1 MKLAKIIL
9 VSSLAGLVAGCAAN
23 APENGIC
30 QRQCGARP
38 IGGGNLIVQ
47 KVGGAELKYSGCP
60 AGASTTT
67 EVDTVEFNFLVLED
81 KSDQKPGGDSGASGD
96 TATDDE
102 VVSGRASKIPK
113 AGIAF
118 RPMIFGRVIDKDED
132 NAGTATAASE
142 WCTDS
147 CGYARVVVRPVCMKQ
162 TMNID
167 IAVPGAFSGENGGA
181 SGGFSVEIE

>member
-1 MKLAKIIL
+1 MRLVKIWSII
-9 VSSLAGLVAGCAAN
+9 SLALLIFGCAAN
-23 APENGIC
+23 APEGGIC
-30 QRQCGARP
+30 ERNCGARP

-67 EVDTVEFNFLVLED
+67 PIDTVEFNFLVLED
-81 KSDQKPGGDSGASGD
+81 KSDQKPGGDGAAPADG
-96 TATDDE
+96 ATDSE

-118 RPMIFGRVIDKDED
+118 RPMIFGRVIDDDEK
-132 NAGTATAASE
+132 NAGTATSSSE

-147 CGYARVVVRPVCMKQ
+147 CGYARVVVQPVCIKQ
-162 TMNID
+162 KMNVD
-167 IAVPGAFSGENGGA
+167 IAVPGAFSGENGGS
-181 SGGFSVEIE
+181 SGGFALEIE